1 MRTHSI
7 EKFLTLLLLLLPM
20 VAMTF
25 VSPSPKMSM
34 QRRSTHRKL
43 PAKNF
48 IDEILDG
55 LDTMTGVSPL
65 SESDL
70 KGDNVDLVKRAEER
84 DEVAPPSDALKKPSV
99 SIFFFLLGFV
109 PLVLSTLAIK
119 AGFRPLGL

>member
-1 MRTHSI
+1 
-7 EKFLTLLLLLLPM
+7 M
-20 VAMTF
+20 VAMAF
-25 VSPSPKMSM
+25 VSPSPMIAM
-34 QRRSTHRKL
+34 QRQNNHRGQRISSQL

-55 LDTMTGVSPL
+55 LDTMSGVSPL

-70 KGDNVDLVKRAEER
+70 KGDNVDLVKRTEER

-109 PLVLSTLAIK
+109 PVVLSALAIN